1 MSSTE
6 ATEGAEAAEKS
17 CHHRATEFTEGLVFF
32 AGTHVYIEL
41 HAASAFSFLDGA
53 SLPEALVERA
63 AALGYPAMALLERDG
78 VYGAPRFHQAA
89 KRAGLKAIVGAEL
102 TLAEPGPFDSRVIGG
117 GAQARRP
124 VAGGTIVRLPVL
136 VESRDGYRNLCR
148 LITRMKLGPSI
159 RSGRPGHAEGGAAK
173 GEGSL
178 TLEDLDGQVGGLV
191 ALVGRAALAGRRF
204 GVGGLVDRLVGIFGT
219 SSLRI
224 EIQRHLLRDE
234 EADNQ
239 ALRDLASA
247 FHVPIVATNG
257 VRFATPADRPLY
269 DVLTCIRHKT
279 TLERAGR
286 RLSWNAERYLKSPDA
301 MARLFADLPDAI
313 AGTREL
319 ADRLTYTMADL
330 GYRFPEYPVPA
341 GETMASFLRK
351 ITQVG
356 AHERYRPYHDR
367 ARRQVERE
375 LALIEKLDL
384 AGYFLI
390 VWDIVNFC
398 RQQDILVQGR
408 GSAANSAVCYSLGIT
423 AVDPVGMD
431 LLFERFLSEE
441 RGEWPDIDID
451 LPSGDRREQVIQ
463 HVYAKYG
470 KLGAA
475 MTANVITYRGRSAAR
490 EVGKVLSIEPAQ
502 VERLAKIMN
511 HFEWVDPKETLERNL
526 RDAGI
531 DAGMPVVRT
540 FGNLWQRIQDLPRHL
555 GQHSGGMVLCQG
567 RLDDVVPLENASM
580 PGRVVVQWDKDDC
593 ADMGIIKVDLLGLGM
608 MAVLQDAL
616 QLVNSVR
623 TFRADLIDEAVLEPD
638 ERVLSAASPVRGH
651 PCEVPEPVIDIA
663 HLPPNDP
670 AVYRMLQEADT
681 IGIFQVESRAQM
693 ATLPRL
699 KPKCFYDIVVEVAII
714 RPGPIVGQMVHPY
727 LKRRQGREPVAY
739 PHPSLEPILARTL
752 GVPLFQEQLLRMA
765 MVAAGFSGGEA
776 EELRRAFGFK
786 RSEKRMQQ
794 IEGKLRAGMSK
805 RGITGEAAEGII
817 RSITSFALYGF
828 PESHAASF
836 ALLVYAS
843 AYLKAHYP
851 AAFYTA
857 MLNNQPMGFYHPATL
872 VKDAQRHGVRFA
884 PIDVQ
889 ESDWTCRVEADGRVR
904 LGLMSVNG
912 LRQEVGRRVA
922 ERLRPERC
930 ASLTASPAVPPGT
943 SRCPKCG
950 CDDPSMLEDT
960 LTGEARRSAAGAKAG
975 RFCNICAHEWAALA
989 QASAP
994 EVGSAE
1000 TLAPKAAPK
1009 AGSASAPYASIDD
1022 LIARTGIR
1030 RDELATLAEIG
1041 ALNALGYDRR
1051 SALWQIEK
1059 AVRPAGALFAG
1070 REGTEGAEPA
1080 EETPVCSPPPPA
1092 GDTSPLHPMTP
1103 SERLMA
1109 DYAGTSLTIGPH
1121 PVAHR
1126 RAELALRGV
1135 LRASDLP
1142 QGRHGRRVRVAGA
1155 VITRQRPGTAKGF
1168 VFLTLEDETGIANII
1183 VRPDLYAE
1191 QRGIIVGA
1199 PYLLVEGTLQ
1209 IQEGVTSV
1217 KAERVASLAGGPPP
1231 ESHDF
1236 R

>member
-1 MSSTE
+1 
-6 ATEGAEAAEKS
+6 
-17 CHHRATEFTEGLVFF
+17 L
-32 AGTHVYIEL
+32 YIEL

-53 SLPEALVERA
+53 SLPEALVARA
-63 AALGYPAMALLERDG
+63 AALGYPALALLDRDG
-78 VYGAPRFHQAA
+78 LYGAPRFHLAA
-89 KRAGLKAIVGAEL
+89 RRAGIKAIIGAEL
-102 TLAEPGPFDSRVIGG
+102 TVSL
-117 GAQARRP
+117 GASAS
-124 VAGGTIVRLPVL
+124 VFRLPVL
-136 VESRDGYRNLCR
+136 VESREGYRNLSR
-148 LITRMKLGPSI
+148 LVTRMKL
-159 RSGRPGHAEGGAAK
+159 RSPK

-178 TLEDLDGQVGGLV
+178 AIDELDGCVAGLV
-191 ALVGRAALAGRRF
+191 ALVGRTALSGPRF
-204 GVGGLVDRLVGIFGT
+204 GVGGLVDRIVGTFGA
-219 SSLRI
+219 RNVCI
-224 EIQRHLLRDE
+224 EVQRHLLREE

-239 ALRDLASA
+239 ALADLASA
-247 FHVPIVATNG
+247 FHLPVIAANG
-257 VRFATPADRPLY
+257 VRFAEPAHRPLY

-286 RLSWNAERYLKSPDA
+286 RLAWNAERYLKGPDA
-301 MARLFADLPDAI
+301 MARLFSDMPAAV

-319 ADRLTYTMADL
+319 ADRLGYTMADL
-330 GYRFPEYPVPA
+330 GYRFPDYPVPP

-351 ITQVG
+351 IAQAG
-356 AHERYRPYHDR
+356 ARERYRPYHER

-375 LALIEKLDL
+375 LDLIERLDL

-390 VWDIVNFC
+390 VWDIVNYC
-398 RQQDILVQGR
+398 RQSDVLVQGR

-441 RGEWPDIDID
+441 RGEWPDIDLD
-451 LPSGDRREQVIQ
+451 LPSGDRRERVIQ
-463 HVYAKYG
+463 RMYEKYRG
-470 KLGAA
+470 DVPRIA

-490 EVGKVLSIEPAQ
+490 EVGKVLSLEPAQ
-502 VERLAKIMN
+502 IDRLAKVMN
-511 HFEWVDPKETLERNL
+511 HFEWVDPKDTLERHL
-526 RDAGI
+526 REVGLDAQQ
-531 DAGMPVVRT
+531 PVIQT
-540 FGNLWQRIQDLPRHL
+540 FGRLWTAIQDLPRHL
-555 GQHSGGMVLCQG
+555 GQHSGGMVMCHG

-580 PGRVVVQWDKDDC
+580 PNRVVVQWDKDDC
-593 ADMGIIKVDLLGLGM
+593 ADMGLVKVDLLGLGM
-608 MAVLQDAL
+608 MSVLQDAL
-616 QLVNSVR
+616 ELVNSSRDPGDPESREENNPDPVLR
-623 TFRADLIDEAVLEPD
+623 RAQDAPSLSRGGSRVPDPGSRVGALDL
-638 ERVLSAASPVRGH
+638 
-651 PCEVPEPVIDIA
+651 A
-663 HLPPNDP
+663 HLPPDDP

-699 KPKCFYDIVVEVAII
+699 RPERFYDIVVEVAII

-727 LKRRQGREPVAY
+727 LKRRQGVEPVTY

-786 RSEKRMQQ
+786 RSERRMQQ
-794 IEGKLRAGMSK
+794 IEAKLRAGMAK
-805 RGITGEAAEGII
+805 QQITSEAAEGII

-851 AAFYTA
+851 AAFSTSL
-857 MLNNQPMGFYHPATL
+857 LNNQPMGFYHPATL

-889 ESDWTCRVEADGRVR
+889 ESDWACRVDPDGRVR
-904 LGLMSVNG
+904 LGLMYVNG
-912 LRQEVGRRVA
+912 LREQIGRAIAEASHPGSGIRDPGSEV
-922 ERLRPERC
+922 
-930 ASLTASPAVPPGT
+930 AVDSG
-943 SRCPKCG
+943 RCPKCG
-950 CDDPSMLEDT
+950 CDDQSMI
-960 LTGEARRSAAGAKAG
+960 EATVADGL
-975 RFCNICAHEWAALA
+975 FCNICAHEWSKESLIANH
-989 QASAP
+989 QSRI
-994 EVGSAE
+994 GSRI
-1000 TLAPKAAPK
+1000 PDP
-1009 AGSASAPYASIDD
+1009 GSRRYQSIDD
-1022 LIARTGIR
+1022 LIARTKVR

-1041 ALNALGYDRR
+1041 ALNAFGFDRR

-1059 AVRPAGALFAG
+1059 AVRPTGELFADNQTADPENG
-1070 REGTEGAEPA
+1070 QPSSMLAGPAPSLGFGDADAALHSVASHGPHHSTPLKQARSWCPEPVEGQAP
-1080 EETPVCSPPPPA
+1080 
-1092 GDTSPLHPMTP
+1092 SPLRPMTP
-1103 SERLMA
+1103 PERLMA

-1121 PVAHR
+1121 PLALR

-1142 QGRHGRRVRVAGA
+1142 RGRHGRRVRVAGA

-1168 VFLTLEDETGIANII
+1168 VFLTLEDETGIANVI
-1183 VRPDLYAE
+1183 VRPDLFSE
-1191 QRGIIVGA
+1191 QRQAIVGE

-1217 KAERVASLAGGPPP
+1217 KAERVTGLSGGGPEPQ
-1231 ESHDF
+1231 SHDF